1 MAALIIVAVFVVT
14 AGPDRSR
21 CSYGISNHL
30 RAVMSC
36 VAIECSVHSSSLLSL
51 LCAPLT
57 LCTHLSMYIHPTLIL
72 TLTLAPALLVYGT
85 HGTNKVRVRVLNTT
99 KATHINMELELA
111 IVGVNRVRVKVKV
124 RVTSVE
130 SIDVSTLLT
139 PSMVRIVLCMHASFP
154 RTSRSLAETDLD
166 RLHSLRATSACT
178 SVQVE
183 SSLVRP
189 RPMKCPSVKHGG
201 SSALNDC
208 ILSHG
213 FMTILLQVLMIHMSS
228 IGRNMAMASAG
239 HAPLQPVSSR
249 QSSE

>member
-1 MAALIIVAVFVVT
+1 
-14 AGPDRSR
+14 
-21 CSYGISNHL
+21 
-30 RAVMSC
+30 
-36 VAIECSVHSSSLLSL
+36 
-51 LCAPLT
+51 
-57 LCTHLSMYIHPTLIL
+57 
-72 TLTLAPALLVYGT
+72 
-85 HGTNKVRVRVLNTT
+85 
-99 KATHINMELELA
+99 MELELA
-111 IVGVNRVRVKVKV
+111 IVGVNRVRV

-139 PSMVRIVLCMHASFP
+139 PSMVRILLCMHASFP

-201 SSALNDC
+201 SSVLNDC
-208 ILSHG
+208 MLSHG
-213 FMTILLQVLMIHMSS
+213 FMTILLQVLMIHMS
-228 IGRNMAMASAG
+228 IGRNMAMVSAG